1 MATRLKQLLTD
12 GELIVAPGVFEMFS
26 ARIADRMGFNALYMT
41 GYGISASY
49 LGQPDAG
56 LVTYT
61 DMTSRARTIAEG
73 TSTPLIADADTG
85 FGGLINVRQTVR
97 GYEAAGVQAI
107 QIEDQE
113 MPKKCGHTPNR
124 RVIPIEDMVQKIE
137 VALAARRND
146 DTLIIARTDSRT
158 ALGLDE
164 AIRRGQAYA
173 RAGADVVFVE
183 ALETEEE
190 FRRVGEAIGRGSS
203 GGMRGSGGASGSG
216 GGGESAKRSSS
227 NSGDGRAWL
236 LANMV
241 PSGKSPVV
249 PKERLREFGFNII
262 IYPSVGMNA
271 ACAALR
277 NAYAY
282 LQEHGSTDG
291 SPVPS
296 ISMREMHE
304 LVGFED
310 VWEFER
316 KYARA
321 S

>member
-1 MATRLKQLLTD
+1 MAPRLKQLLSS
-12 GELIVAPGVFEMFS
+12 GELIVAPGVFEMLS

-41 GYGISASY
+41 GYGISASH
-49 LGQPDAG
+49 LGLPDAG

-61 DMTSRARTIAEG
+61 DMTCRARTIVEG
-73 TSTPLIADADTG
+73 TTTPLIADADTG

-137 VALAARRND
+137 VALDARRND

-158 ALGLDE
+158 ALGLGE
-164 AIRRGQAYA
+164 AIRRGKAYA
-173 RAGADVVFVE
+173 KAGADIIFVE
-183 ALETEEE
+183 APETEEE
-190 FRRVGEAIGRGSS
+190 FRRVG
-203 GGMRGSGGASGSG
+203 
-216 GGGESAKRSSS
+216 GEV
-227 NSGDGRAWL
+227 DAWL

-241 PSGKSPVV
+241 PTGKSPILAQ
-249 PKERLREFGFNII
+249 ERLKEIGFNII
-262 IYPSVGMNA
+262 IYPSVGMSA
-271 ACAALR
+271 ACAALE

-282 LQEHGSTDG
+282 LKEHGSTDG

-296 ISMREMHE
+296 ITMAEMHE
-304 LVGFED
+304 LVGFDE
-310 VWEFER
+310 VWAFER
-316 KYARA
+316 KYAR
-321 S
+321 SP